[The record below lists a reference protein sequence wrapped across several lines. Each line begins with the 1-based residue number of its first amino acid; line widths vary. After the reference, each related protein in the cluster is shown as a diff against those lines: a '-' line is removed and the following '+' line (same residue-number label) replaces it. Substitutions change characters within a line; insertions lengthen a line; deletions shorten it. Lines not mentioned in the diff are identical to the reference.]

1 MSPLRQRL
9 EERKA
14 ALRSSVSLLQQSAR
28 ARVEQHPAVQRAR
41 AQRRRR
47 RTLGL
52 TFVLLLLLLLS
63 RCECNPPPPP
73 PQAPPAK
80 AEAPAPP
87 EPPKP
92 AAKPKAP
99 VRAKPAPL
107 RARAEPVQRGDLAT
121 KARGAPAWL
130 EELRTQ
136 VSARSPRLAHC
147 FNGAERPGA
156 LRWTASVNPSSG
168 WVSEHE
174 LEPVGQAGAV
184 DLSKAQRD
192 CLVLGLSSPAY
203 RLYRSQGAPQGA
215 QQTAVLP
222 ERISLVIEF

>member
-1 MSPLRQRL
+1 MSPVLQRL
-9 EERKA
+9 RERKA
-14 ALRSSVSLLQQSAR
+14 ALRRSLALLQREAR
-28 ARVEQHPAVQRAR
+28 TRVDQNPAVVRVR

-52 TFVLLLLLLLS
+52 AVVLLLLLLS
-63 RCECNPPPPP
+63 RCECDRPAPPPPE
-73 PQAPPAK
+73 PAK

-87 EPPKP
+87 E
-92 AAKPKAP
+92 KPKLVP
-99 VRAKPAPL
+99 PPPAPPRVKRKPL
-107 RARAEPVQRGDLAT
+107 HARAEPVQRGDLST

-136 VSARSPRLAHC
+136 VSARSPRLARC
-147 FNGAERPGA
+147 FNGADRPGA
-156 LRWTASVNPSSG
+156 LRWTASLNPASG

-174 LEPVGQAGAV
+174 LEPVGQAV

-203 RLYRSQGAPQGA
+203 RLATQQAAPQA
-215 QQTAVLP
+215 AVLP

>member
-1 MSPLRQRL
+1 MQRAAR
-9 EERKA
+9 ER
-14 ALRSSVSLLQQSAR
+14 VD
-28 ARVEQHPAVQRAR
+28 QHPAVQRAR
-41 AQRRRR
+41 ARRRRR

-52 TFVLLLLLLLS
+52 AAVLLFLLLLS
-63 RCECNPPPPP
+63 RCECERPQPP
-73 PQAPPAK
+73 PQEPAK
-80 AEAPAPP
+80 AEAPAP
-87 EPPKP
+87 E
-92 AAKPKAP
+92 KPKVVAPPAVP
-99 VRAKPAPL
+99 VRVKRPPL
-107 RARAEPVQRGDLAT
+107 RAHAEPVQRGALAT

-147 FNGAERPGA
+147 FNGADRPGA
-156 LRWTASVNPSSG
+156 LRWTASLNPASG

-174 LEPVGQAGAV
+174 LEPVGQAV

-203 RLYRSQGAPQGA
+203 RLGAAPQGA
-215 QQTAVLP
+215 AQGAQKTAALP

>member
-1 MSPLRQRL
+1 MSPLLQRL
-9 EERKA
+9 QARKA
-14 ALRSSVSLLQQSAR
+14 ALRNSLSLLQRAAR
-28 ARVEQHPAVQRAR
+28 ARVDQHPAVRTAR

-52 TFVLLLLLLLS
+52 AAVLLLLLLLS
-63 RCECNPPPPP
+63 RCECDPPPLPP
-73 PQAPPAK
+73 PAQAK
-80 AEAPAPP
+80 AETSAAP
-87 EPPKP
+87 EPPKLP
-92 AAKPKAP
+92 AKPEAP
-99 VRAKPAPL
+99 VRVKRAPL
-107 RARAEPVQRGDLAT
+107 RALAAPVQRGDLAT
-121 KARGAPAWL
+121 KARSAPAWL

-147 FNGAERPGA
+147 FNGADRPGA
-156 LRWTASVNPSSG
+156 LRWTASVNPASG

-174 LEPVGQAGAV
+174 LEPVGQAGSVA
-184 DLSKAQRD
+184 LSKAQRD

-203 RLYRSQGAPQGA
+203 RISKAAQGA

>member
-1 MSPLRQRL
+1 MSPQAAWLKA
-9 EERKA
+9 RKA
-14 ALRSSVSLLQQSAR
+14 ALRSSLALSQRAAR
-28 ARVEQHPAVQRAR
+28 ARVDQHPAVRRAR

-47 RTLGL
+47 RTVGL
-52 TFVLLLLLLLS
+52 TVVLLLLLLLS
-63 RCECNPPPPP
+63 RCECDPPPPP
-73 PQAPPAK
+73 PPGPAK
-80 AEAPAPP
+80 VEMPAPEKPKLPAPP
-87 EPPKP
+87 PVP
-92 AAKPKAP
+92 ARVKRP
-99 VRAKPAPL
+99 PL

-121 KARGAPAWL
+121 KARGAPVWL

-136 VSARSPRLAHC
+136 VSARSPRLARC

-156 LRWTASVNPSSG
+156 LRWTASLNPASG

-174 LEPVGQAGAV
+174 LEPVGQAV

-203 RLYRSQGAPQGA
+203 RITRENQGEQKA
-215 QQTAVLP
+215 TVLP